1 RTASRQPLLTAYLP
15 VHYTSPLKCLR
26 VDRLLVA
33 PYLAGSLAACS
44 ASRLPP
50 VIPAGAVPSTLA
62 AATAWVDSTG
72 TREPVIH
79 RFRWQ
84 FRDAIGSAG
93 GPGSARITV
102 GDSLRF
108 DVAGPLGAGRG
119 AAFVIGDTARWAQPE
134 EEVRKLV
141 PNYPLLWAMLG
152 IVRLPATVEEV
163 RRFADGRVTAWQ
175 FVSGLDTT
183 EYAWIRDP
191 EPRLIADVRHAG
203 GRIGRVETRFDA
215 EGRLRT
221 SRLDVPSGPAR
232 LDIRYVSTER
242 TDGFPPDTW
251 TPPAP

>member
-1 RTASRQPLLTAYLP
+1 M
-15 VHYTSPLKCLR
+15 HYTSPLKCLR

-33 PYLAGSLAACS
+33 PYLAVSLTGCG
-44 ASRLPP
+44 ASRLSP
-50 VIPAGAVPSTLA
+50 VIPVGAVPSTLA
-62 AATAWVDSTG
+62 EASAWVDSTG

-84 FRDAIGSAG
+84 FRDAVGSAG
-93 GPGSARITV
+93 GPGSARITP

-108 DVAGPLGAGRG
+108 DVAGPLGSGRG
-119 AAFVIGDTARWAQPE
+119 AAFVIGDTARWAHPE
-134 EEVRKLV
+134 EDVRKLV

-152 IVRLPATVEEV
+152 IVRLPVTVDEV
-163 RRFADGRVTAWQ
+163 RRFEDARVTAWQ
-175 FVSGLDTT
+175 FVSGMDTT

-191 EPRLIADVRHAG
+191 EPRLIADVRQAG

-215 EGRLRT
+215 EGRLKS
-221 SRLDVPSGPAR
+221 SRLDVPSAPAR

-242 TDGFPPDTW
+242 TDRFPPDIW